1 MNGGNNRCY
10 EYNGELLHHNYENGY
25 GIEDCYSPLLGLN
38 DIKTYDNDV
47 LIYPNPAKSEINI
60 SSESIINS
68 IEIYNPLGQN
78 VFQTKV
84 NSKSKSI
91 DINSL
96 SKGIYIIGVNTDKG
110 YIKKKL
116 IKN

>member
-1 MNGGNNRCY
+1 MIISGNLVRVNLCQ
-10 EYNGELLHHNYENGY
+10 
-25 GIEDCYSPLLGLN
+25 SQ
-38 DIKTYDNDV
+38 
-47 LIYPNPAKSEINI
+47 EISI

-68 IEIYNPLGQN
+68 IEIYNPLVQKIY
-78 VFQTKV
+78 QTKV
-84 NSKSKSI
+84 NAKSKSI